1 MASGKEDPVQAF
13 ANSPLREVI
22 VKGFAELYR
31 VKPDFPVEFLG
42 QWLKSYSQSQS
53 RMKHLEETKVQ
64 KEEQVAEMERNLLEK
79 AKKAH
84 EVPLDRNRL
93 ILKRK
98 KKKQNLK
105 PHLSTKWKERITSKI
120 CWTNT
125 YQMQLKNSV
134 MKEEYR
140 SVAATSESSNFAIRS
155 SKNTAFNL
163 ALSLIPRIPK
173 WLSM

>member
-93 ILKRK
+93 ILKRN

-105 PHLSTKWKERITSKI
+105 PHLSTK
-120 CWTNT
+120 
-125 YQMQLKNSV
+125 
-134 MKEEYR
+134 
-140 SVAATSESSNFAIRS
+140 
-155 SKNTAFNL
+155 
-163 ALSLIPRIPK
+163 
-173 WLSM
+173 